1 MTRYSVAVGSSLA
14 TADREIK
21 MPLDASIY
29 GQIQQ
34 PQQQNPLNALA
45 QAYQIKGY
53 QAQMDKA
60 DRAEQQQNKLLQLVG
75 SPEFSRMDAQGKAGA
90 LQGVG
95 DFENAGRVITSAAAA
110 NKDQREAEKVEL
122 AMAIDRYQQSSGAFA
137 EIAKNPAAAQRI
149 LGQMVQAKVID
160 PKYAQQVLT
169 SASQA
174 QDPAQFWMQGA
185 NAAISAKDKLTLQ
198 MQQRGQDITRQN
210 SIDSNATSAAN
221 NANTVGATLRG
232 QNMTDTRARE
242 ANQNGRIPTGYR
254 QTADGTLEFI
264 PGGPADPA
272 SKAGGGKPLTEGQ
285 SKALL
290 FGTRMKESN
299 EILEGLA
306 SGPDGVDR
314 PSNFKR
320 VAELVPGVMG
330 GGALTAVA
338 NVTQSDKQQQVEQA
352 QRDFLNA
359 VLRRESGAVIGESEF
374 ESGRKQYFPAIGDSD
389 AVKAQKKRNREVA
402 MRGIL
407 EEVPDGESRV
417 AKVRG
422 PKASGTAA
430 TPPAAAIAY
439 LKANPGM
446 RAQFE
451 AKYGTSADAY
461 LGK

>member
-1 MTRYSVAVGSSLA
+1 
-14 TADREIK
+14 
-21 MPLDASIY
+21 MPIDASIY

-137 EIAKNPAAAQRI
+137 EIAKNPAAAQQI

-210 SIDSNATSAAN
+210 SIDSNATSTAN
-221 NANTVGATLRG
+221 NANTVAVQRDRLAFDQSQPKGQVVQTDSGTMLVDPRTGEARPVTSGGVPVQKPGKDIPANVNKSIIDNQQSLGKIDRAIESITSNPKALGLQYAIPGAETVG
-232 QNMTDTRARE
+232 QYLDSEGVPTRAAVADVGSLVLHDRSGAAVTVSE
-242 ANQNGRIPTGYR
+242 FPRLKPFIPTASDDPKAAVAKLR
-254 QTADGTLEFI
+254 QLRKAMAEEADLLSQTYSKEQGFKESPVLKSA
-264 PGGPADPA
+264 GNKPAAPA
-272 SKAGGGKPLTEGQ
+272 KTKVVGGKTY
-285 SKALL
+285 A
-290 FGTRMKESN
+290 F
-299 EILEGLA
+299 
-306 SGPDGVDR
+306 DG
-314 PSNFKR
+314 KGWY
-320 VAELVPGVMG
+320 VAE
-330 GGALTAVA
+330 
-338 NVTQSDKQQQVEQA
+338 
-352 QRDFLNA
+352 
-359 VLRRESGAVIGESEF
+359 
-374 ESGRKQYFPAIGDSD
+374 
-389 AVKAQKKRNREVA
+389 
-402 MRGIL
+402 
-407 EEVPDGESRV
+407 
-417 AKVRG
+417 
-422 PKASGTAA
+422 
-430 TPPAAAIAY
+430 
-439 LKANPGM
+439 
-446 RAQFE
+446 
-451 AKYGTSADAY
+451 
-461 LGK
+461 

>member
-1 MTRYSVAVGSSLA
+1 
-14 TADREIK
+14 
-21 MPLDASIY
+21 MPIDASIY

-137 EIAKNPAAAQRI
+137 EIAKNPAAAQQI

-232 QNMTDTRARE
+232 QNLTDTRARE

-272 SKAGGGKPLTEGQ
+272 AAKRAAPTEFQGKSAIFGSRAQEADRILSGLGTDFSSAGINAKNAVGGTPL
-285 SKALL
+285 
-290 FGTRMKESN
+290 
-299 EILEGLA
+299 I
-306 SGPDGVDR
+306 
-314 PSNFKR
+314 
-320 VAELVPGVMG
+320 
-330 GGALTAVA
+330 GGALEAGA
-338 NVTQSDKQQQVEQA
+338 NVMLSDNSQKAEQA
-352 QRDFLNA
+352 QRDFVNA
-359 VLRRESGAVIGESEF
+359 VLRLESGAAIGKDEF
-374 ESGRKQYFPAIGDSD
+374 NNAKKQYFPQPGDS
-389 AVKAQKKRNREVA
+389 AEVIAQKAANRKLQIQGLLGNA
-402 MRGIL
+402 GNAPI
-407 EEVPDGESRV
+407 
-417 AKVRG
+417 
-422 PKASGTAA
+422 PKA
-430 TPPAAAIAY
+430 PAAAGPMKVTNAADY
-439 LKANPGM
+439 ANVPSG
-446 RAQFE
+446 AT
-451 AKYGTSADAY
+451 YVTPD
-461 LGK
+461 GKTRRKP